1 MGNTLLA
8 TQKIACGHTD
18 RLHIRQNLLCDR
30 LSQPTA
36 EMVDAFIFLQDHK
49 ADLRHIGE
57 TLTQQTQRR
66 HATKELML
74 ATCFCIFFEYL
85 PIAEMLETFSG
96 VLSRPDDFLEDLMK
110 LRAQGDKIFRLQP
123 LIHEVDIN
131 GTDSRGVLDSLSAF
145 ARAALES
152 AQIYSEIRDAAEAG
166 QLDRQQAANLLDCI
180 ESDQRRSEFAW
191 QFVEPTF
198 AFQIQENGKRNGHP
212 RPASR

>member
-49 ADLRHIGE
+49 ADMRHIGE
-57 TLTQQTQRR
+57 TLTQQSQRR

-85 PIAEMLETFSG
+85 PIAESGDAARVLETFSG
-96 VLSRPDDFLEDLMK
+96 VLSRPDDFLEDDLMK
-110 LRAQGDKIFRLQP
+110 LRAQGVPKDKIFRLQP

-166 QLDRQQAANLLDCI
+166 QLDRQQAANLLDCL
-180 ESDQRRSEFAW
+180 ESDQRRMVSAMDTG
-191 QFVEPTF
+191 QQAVD
-198 AFQIQENGKRNGHP
+198 G
-212 RPASR
+212 PASP